1 VKKVTLNDP
10 LANVLSQIKNYER
23 IGKNQTQTKN
33 NSKLIKQVL
42 TIMQEKSM
50 IGSYE
55 ITEDGKGGIVKINL
69 NGNLNDCG
77 VIKPRYRVKVQ
88 DLEKFE
94 KRYLPA
100 MGFGTII
107 ISTNQGLMTHTEA
120 KEKNIGGT
128 LISYAY

>member
-1 VKKVTLNDP
+1 
-10 LANVLSQIKNYER
+10 
-23 IGKNQTQTKN
+23 
-33 NSKLIKQVL
+33 
-42 TIMQEKSM
+42 MQEKQL

-55 ITEDGKGGIVKINL
+55 IVEDGKGGIININL
-69 NGNLNDCG
+69 LGNLNDCG
-77 VIKPRYRVKVQ
+77 VIKPRHRVKVT

-100 MGFGTII
+100 MGFGILI
-107 ISTNQGLMTHTEA
+107 ISTNQGLMTNAEA